1 VKNVS
6 KCNRDLRIQA
16 CANLNITVTHAAT
29 VYKFMLKMR
38 GGNPAAFNHLQLE
51 YATIPAADAKRDYLP
66 MLIRSQESA
75 VDQTGC
81 VYELW
86 ISASARAR
94 SGQQEIPET

>member
-1 VKNVS
+1 MYN
-6 KCNRDLRIQA
+6 
-16 CANLNITVTHAAT
+16 
-29 VYKFMLKMR
+29 VYKFMLKMQ

-86 ISASARAR
+86 ISASQRVQTIGR
-94 SGQQEIPET
+94 SSADSMEWPICNEAALNWVFKGTNSS